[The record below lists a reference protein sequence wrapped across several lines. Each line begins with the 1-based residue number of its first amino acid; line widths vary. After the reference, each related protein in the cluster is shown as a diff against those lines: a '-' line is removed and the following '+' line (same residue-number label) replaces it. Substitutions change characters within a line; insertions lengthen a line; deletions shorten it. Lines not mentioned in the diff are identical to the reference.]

1 MISLCCF
8 VGKKVGSV
16 FPPHDPDNFI
26 EPACCPHE
34 SDLFIRPAFSKDF
47 NLYPA
52 KKIWSVFSLDR
63 LVAKR
68 IVSIKIIL
76 QMVTISSIKHDLA
89 RSCFQLWP
97 KIGDEGEK
105 ISRKK
110 VARR

>member
-1 MISLCCF
+1 MISLCRF

-76 QMVTISSIKHDLA
+76 QMVTISCSKSPVL
-89 RSCFQLWP
+89 RS
-97 KIGDEGEK
+97 KI
-105 ISRKK
+105 
-110 VARR
+110 